1 MASAFVMF
9 QNQDIVYKA
18 MDHKQ
23 SRSLLVSCR
32 CGGSGGSHGVH
43 VSIGSGCR
51 ILNDPLL
58 RESDFWV
65 CWKGIPY
72 GTMDLGMDGQ
82 MTRPFYKNA
91 RMHLTRPDTR
101 PSVAYGWAGGSNA
114 QKSTKTLFLRKRDQW
129 TDGRTDQWP
138 FLEKNGNSVS
148 FCVISTSGLSY
159 TNCTIVNI
167 STK

>member
-1 MASAFVMF
+1 MNNVQIGISSAFLVSRDLMASAFVMF

-65 CWKGIPY
+65 C
-72 GTMDLGMDGQ
+72 
-82 MTRPFYKNA
+82 
-91 RMHLTRPDTR
+91 
-101 PSVAYGWAGGSNA
+101 
-114 QKSTKTLFLRKRDQW
+114 
-129 TDGRTDQWP
+129 
-138 FLEKNGNSVS
+138 
-148 FCVISTSGLSY
+148 
-159 TNCTIVNI
+159 
-167 STK
+167 